1 MSKKILVIE
10 DDEFLQGLEARKF
23 EKEGYKVLLADNAK
37 QAFKH
42 TEENNDIDLILLD
55 LLLPEIDGFHILKML
70 KEDEKTKK
78 IPVLVFSNLGEEK
91 DIKQVNDLGVNDFL
105 VKSNYTLDELVIK
118 IKSLI
123 G

>member
-1 MSKKILVIE
+1 
-10 DDEFLQGLEARKF
+10 
-23 EKEGYKVLLADNAK
+23 
-37 QAFKH
+37 
-42 TEENNDIDLILLD
+42 
-55 LLLPEIDGFHILKML
+55 ML